1 MTAETAETKTFRLS
15 HRLSVELSVS
25 RIGLSAEWSPDL
37 PVNGLTPGELR
48 RYREAR
54 REMLERLAQ
63 KLGGAVIV
71 VEG

>member
-1 MTAETAETKTFRLS
+1 MGAEATEAKTFRLS
-15 HRLSVELSVS
+15 RRLSVELSVS

-48 RYREAR
+48 RYRKAR
-54 REMLERLAQ
+54 QEMLERLAQ
-63 KLGGAVIV
+63 KLGGAVVV